1 MRFTPCPPMTFLRLA
16 AVLFAVAIP
25 SISVNGQESSI
36 EVLPPAEGPSS
47 GEVLPEPAAPAQP
60 TAAETGQAA
69 PDAATADPAE
79 PAPPPPCGT
88 QPITMARM
96 QWPTAALLTEIHAS
110 ILRQV
115 FKCDVRIQEGDMAT
129 TGSSMGA
136 NGQPAVAPEMWISRV
151 AEIWNSA
158 IKAQEVRQAGTSYA
172 EQVFEGWFVPAYA
185 AETWPDLTT
194 IEGLKAHAAEMGRGA
209 KPKFLSCPID
219 WGCNIVNRNM
229 LRANGLDQVFDVIEP
244 ANRFELDTLI
254 AEAVGRQEPIVFYYW
269 QPNAIL
275 SQFAFREVTLGAYNK
290 DNFLCMGRL
299 ACATPLPTGF
309 APDPVII
316 ALSEWVYVDAP
327 QVAVYFARA
336 KMPFAEMNAMLQQ
349 LSETGATVE
358 SVAARFVAEKGAV
371 WRPWAGLEGD
381 GSAPAADA
389 PEGQAPS
396 QQPAPQQEPEPQR
409 PNIPSTPPPSLT

>member
-1 MRFTPCPPMTFLRLA
+1 MIFLRHA
-16 AVLFAVAIP
+16 AVLLALAFLAVSAT
-25 SISVNGQESSI
+25 GQESSI

-47 GEVLPEPAAPAQP
+47 GEVMPEPAAPAQP
-60 TAAETGQAA
+60 ATGQAA
-69 PDAATADPAE
+69 EPGAAPNPLETGVPAE
-79 PAPPPPCGT
+79 PTPPPPCGR

-96 QWPTAALLTEIHAS
+96 QWPTAALLTEIHS
-110 ILRQV
+110 RILTEA

-129 TGSSMGA
+129 TGSAMGA
-136 NGQPAVAPEMWISRV
+136 NGQPAVAPEMWISRIS
-151 AEIWNSA
+151 EIWNAA
-158 IKAQEVRQAGTSYA
+158 IKAQEVRQAGSSYA

-185 AETWPDLTT
+185 AETWPDLTSV
-194 IEGLKAHAAEMGRGA
+194 EGLKKHAAEMGKGG
-209 KPKFLSCPID
+209 KPRFLSCPID
-219 WGCNIVNRNM
+219 WGCNIVNRN
-229 LRANGLDQVFDVIEP
+229 LLKANGLDQVFDVIEP

-275 SQFAFREVTLGAYNK
+275 SQFAFKEVTLGAYNK
-290 DNFLCMGRL
+290 DNFVCMGRV

-358 SVAARFVAEKGAV
+358 SVAARFVAEKGDI
-371 WRPWAGLEGD
+371 WRPWAGLSAD
-381 GSAPAADA
+381 GTAAPAADEPASDA
-389 PEGQAPS
+389 PAR
-396 QQPAPQQEPEPQR
+396 QPAPKREQPETQA